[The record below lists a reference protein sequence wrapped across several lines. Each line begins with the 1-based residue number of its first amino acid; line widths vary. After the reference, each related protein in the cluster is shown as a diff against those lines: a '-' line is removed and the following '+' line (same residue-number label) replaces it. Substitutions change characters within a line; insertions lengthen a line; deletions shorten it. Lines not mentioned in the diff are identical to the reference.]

1 MAKRILCV
9 DDDAALRELIEA
21 LLTAHGYEV
30 KVFGDARKALE
41 FASDADQQIDLALTD
56 IVMPGMNGTEFTK
69 EFNQLRPDTE
79 VVVMSGYITD
89 ATLEQIEKLE
99 VFTYV
104 KKPFDNDE
112 LIEKIQKGIKS
123 RRALRI
129 KDGLENVPE
138 KQAIRGR
145 ILVVD
150 DHDAVREMIRDAL
163 ETEAFYVDVASDGN
177 EAIEKVCVNTYDIV
191 LTDIR
196 MPGMDGV
203 ELCRNI
209 REFDPH
215 IFLITMT
222 GEADADQ
229 VHDAEIE
236 SDYICLQKPFE
247 LAEFQETIGKLNY
260 KAKRKKRET
269 EYIDRIQKSMVNRS
283 LQEKLKDWFY
293 YQEYR
298 YNLPKLVVI
307 LLLSILCAIAVT
319 FIVSSTMYKKEKST
333 FKQKTL
339 QELLKLNDIS
349 EIKDYLKRDELRELH
364 D

>member
-1 MAKRILCV
+1 M
-9 DDDAALRELIEA
+9 DDDAALRDLITA

-30 KVFGDARKALE
+30 NVFADARKALV
-41 FASDADQQIDLALTD
+41 FASDTDQQIDLALTD

-79 VVVMSGYITD
+79 VIVMSGYITD

-99 VFTYV
+99 IFAYV

-112 LIEKIQKGIKS
+112 LLEKIKDGIKS

-129 KDGLENVPE
+129 KDGLEKVPE
-138 KQAIRGR
+138 KKAIRGR

-150 DHDAVREMIRDAL
+150 DHDAVRQMIRDAL
-163 ETEAFYVDVASDGN
+163 EAEAFYVDTASDGT
-177 EAIEKVCVNTYDIV
+177 EAIEKVSVNTYDIV

-209 REFDPH
+209 REYDPH

-229 VHDAEIE
+229 VSDAEIE
-236 SDYICLQKPFE
+236 SDYICLKKPFD
-247 LAEFQETIGKLNY
+247 LADFQKTIGRLNY

-269 EYIDRIQKSMVNRS
+269 DYIDRIQKSMANRS
-283 LQEKLKDWFY
+283 LREKLKDWLY

-298 YNLPKLVVI
+298 YNLPKLAVI

-319 FIVSSTMYKKEKST
+319 FIVSSTMYKKQQTGLNE
-333 FKQKTL
+333 KTL
-339 QELLKLNDIS
+339 EDLLKLNDIN
-349 EIKDYLKRDELRELH
+349 EIKEYLKRDELRELH